1 MTAYKLKVITP
12 EKTFYSGDTEQIIAK
27 THSGNIGI
35 LANHAP
41 YVAGIIPSELKIKA
55 AGEDFKSAAISDGIL
70 KISDDGSVTILTSAV
85 EWSDEID
92 VARAELAKKKAETVL
107 KAEASRTE
115 FDLAER
121 RLRRAVNRIG
131 VANNSK

>member
-12 EKTFYSGDTEQIIAK
+12 EKTFYSGDTEQVIAK
-27 THSGNIGI
+27 TPSGNIGI

-41 YVAGIIPSELKIKA
+41 YVAAVIPSELKIKA
-55 AGEDFKSAAISDGIL
+55 AGGEFRSAAISDGIL
-70 KISDDGSVTILTSAV
+70 KISDDGTVTILTSAV

-92 VARAELAKKKAETVL
+92 VARAELAKKKAETIL
-107 KAEASRTE
+107 KAESSRME

-121 RLRRAVNRIG
+121 RLKRAVNRIS
-131 VANNSK
+131 VANKK